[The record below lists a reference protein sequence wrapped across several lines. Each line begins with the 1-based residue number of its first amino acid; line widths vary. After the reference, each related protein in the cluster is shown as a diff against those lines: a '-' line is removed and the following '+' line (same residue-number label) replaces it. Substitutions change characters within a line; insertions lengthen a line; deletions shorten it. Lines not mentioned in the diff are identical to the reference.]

1 MQQGMKTYQPSD
13 IRNLAIVGH
22 ASSGKTML
30 AECMLVCAGV
40 INRLGSVTQGTTVS
54 DYHDNERER
63 KISIQTSM
71 LHLEWLG
78 RKLNVLDCPGYLDF
92 IAEAL
97 GALRVADLAVIVVD
111 AKDGP
116 GVGTMQVWEWAT
128 QFGLPKVFVINGL
141 DKENADF
148 ERTLDQIRQ
157 FAGERVFPLSVPLEV
172 GPHFQRVLDVPRS
185 EIISYAPDTSGKF
198 TEAPASGAEA
208 DRVNTLHEKLMEY
221 IAEADDSLTE
231 KYLEQGRLTEEE
243 LRGGLHKAIL
253 QQSFIP
259 VFATSAERN
268 IGVARLL
275 DFIAKYGAAPTDRPK
290 TRALD
295 ASDQPIEISLT
306 DPEPV
311 VYVFKTV
318 SEPKFGEVSFFR
330 VYAGKVAVGTEL
342 HNPRSR
348 VTEKIGQLYLLN
360 GQNRVPINEIPAG
373 DLGAT
378 VKLKGTHTC
387 DTLCSPKFICR
398 LPGVQWP
405 KPSIHAAIE
414 LKVKGEEDKLS
425 QGLAALHAAD
435 PTFSYVVD
443 AELRQTILSAQ
454 GELHLM
460 VITDELKKRFRV
472 EVELLPPKIR
482 FRETIK
488 SKGEAKYRHKKQT
501 GGAGQFAEVWMRIE
515 PRPRDTGLEFTESLV
530 GQNVDRVFVPSVEK
544 GVQRAAME
552 GILAGYRVTDVK
564 VDFYDGKMHP
574 VDSKDIAF
582 QIAGYEAFKEA
593 FRSANPIL
601 LEPIQNVEVRVPEE
615 YMGAVMGDLSS
626 RRGKILGMESQGG
639 LQIIRAQV
647 PAAEMY
653 RYAVTLRSLTGGRGV
668 HTEEFS
674 HYEEMPA
681 ALAQKVIEESR
692 RQREQQAAEK

>member
-1 MQQGMKTYQPSD
+1 MKTYSASD
-13 IRNLAIVGH
+13 IRNFALVGH

-30 AECMLVCAGV
+30 SECMLACAGV
-40 INRLGSVTQGTTVS
+40 INRLGSITQGTTVS

-78 RKLNVLDCPGYLDF
+78 RKFNILDCPGYLDF
-92 IAEAL
+92 LAEAL

-116 GVGTMQVWEWAT
+116 GVGTMQVWEWAN
-128 QFGLPKVFVINGL
+128 QFGLPKLFVINGL

-148 ERTLDQIRQ
+148 ERTLAQIRE
-157 FAGERVFPLSVPLEV
+157 FAGERVLPLSVPLDA
-172 GPHFQRVLDVPRS
+172 GPSFHRVLDVLRS
-185 EIISYAPDTSGKF
+185 EVIAYNRDGRGRF
-198 TEAPASGAEA
+198 TESPAAGGEA
-208 DRVNTLHEKLMEY
+208 QRVNQMHEKLMEY

-243 LRGGLHKAIL
+243 LRAGLHKAIL
-253 QQSFIP
+253 QQTFLP
-259 VFATSAERN
+259 LFATCAEQN
-268 IGVARLL
+268 VGVARLM

-290 TRALD
+290 IQALD
-295 ASDQPIEISLT
+295 GNDQPIEVSLSN
-306 DPEPV
+306 PETV
-311 VYVFKTV
+311 AYVFKTV
-318 SEPKFGEVSFFR
+318 SEPKFGEVSLLR
-330 VYAGKVAVGTEL
+330 VYAGKVTVGAESY
-342 HNPRSR
+342 NPRSR
-348 VTEKIGQLYLLN
+348 TTEKIGQLYFLN
-360 GQNRVPINEIPAG
+360 GQNREPVNEIPAG

-378 VKLKGTHTC
+378 VKLKHTHTC
-387 DTLCSPKFICR
+387 DTLCSAKFVCR
-398 LPGVQWP
+398 LSAVQWP
-405 KPSIHAAIE
+405 KPNIHAAIE

-435 PTFSYVVD
+435 PTFTYTVD

-472 EVELLPPKIR
+472 EVELAPPRIR

-515 PRPRDTGLEFTESLV
+515 PKPRDTGLEFTESLV

-564 VDFYDGKMHP
+564 IDFYDGKMHP

-601 LEPIQNVEVRVPEE
+601 LEPIQNVEIRVPEE

-626 RRGKILGMESQGG
+626 RRGKIVGMESLGRM
-639 LQIIRAQV
+639 QIIRAQV

-668 HTEEFS
+668 HSEEFS

-681 ALAQKVIEESR
+681 ALAQKVIEESK
-692 RQREQQAAEK
+692 RQREQQA